1 MSYAMLGIAGLLFS
15 FQFVFSKWYQLR
27 TDNSLKA
34 ALWMTVFDGA
44 WLSAIFFVAN
54 GFCVHIT
61 AFSAWYAIYY
71 SFFIIVCSVS
81 ALFALRYGKVSLMTL
96 FMLAGGLV
104 LPVVY
109 GVAALGETLIIQKGL
124 GLVLIFFSFFPG
136 FIYKK
141 KSVKKEKQEFNKKR
155 RSLFLYFTV
164 FVCNG
169 MIGVI
174 TKAHSISVYAASEK
188 DFLIF
193 AALLRL
199 VVGLI
204 LISVLIMRKKPAH
217 RLPSKLNHAEKNER
231 SKGIVCLL
239 LIVGGYTLCNGVGN
253 YFSMVT
259 AKVMDSSLQFPVLSA
274 TVVVL
279 TALISW
285 AIYKEKPSTGDTVGI
300 LLNLGGIALMII

>member
-1 MSYAMLGIAGLLFS
+1 MTYATLGMAGLLFS

-27 TDNSLKA
+27 TDNSLSA

-44 WLSAIFFVAN
+44 WLSAIFFAAN
-54 GFCVHIT
+54 GFSLHIT
-61 AFSAWYAIYY
+61 AFSARYAIYY

-109 GVAALGETLIIQKGL
+109 GVATLGETLNIQKGL
-124 GLVLIFFSFFPG
+124 ALGLIFFSFFPG
-136 FIYKK
+136 LVYKK
-141 KSVKKEKQEFNKKR
+141 ESVKKEEQKQGNKR
-155 RSLFLYFTV
+155 RCLFLYFIV
-164 FVCNG
+164 FLSNG
-169 MIGVI
+169 MVSVT
-174 TKAHSISVYAASEK
+174 TKAHSINVHAVPEK

-193 AALLRL
+193 AAFLRL
-199 VVGLI
+199 VVGLL
-204 LISVLIMRKKPAH
+204 LIGMFTMREKPALALSFKH
-217 RLPSKLNHAEKNER
+217 SQTEQNDR
-231 SKGIVCLL
+231 SKGFLYL
-239 LIVGGYTLCNGVGN
+239 FLIVGGYTLCNGFGN

-259 AKVMDSSLQFPVLSA
+259 AKVMDSSFQFPILSA
-274 TVVVL
+274 SVVVL

-285 AIYKEKPSTGDTVGI
+285 AIYKEKPSTGDTLGI